1 MKTSERAPPL
11 TVRGLQRLRRYFGAR
26 LSRVA
31 VLAGRH
37 PLAVGALGSLLA
49 LGAFALTLVT
59 LAAGRQDALD
69 RARDTSHGAISILS
83 NDVQHNFELADI
95 SLQAV
100 ATGLRD
106 PLVMQLDA
114 DIRHKVLFDRT
125 TTAHEISAV
134 SALDANGNVVEYGA
148 DAPPKANLA
157 DRDYF
162 YEHRQHRDLGL
173 YFSKPYHSR
182 LRGDAGAIALSRRI
196 DNADGSFAG
205 VAVVAVS
212 LDYFQ
217 ALLDKLVVSPHSVRM
232 IVRADGTIVARSP
245 QITGSKG
252 FFTVRSA
259 PLLKLLQ
266 SPSGS
271 FSGVSPIDGI
281 ARLYTFARI
290 PGTPLIAVIAPA
302 EHDVLAEWQRRSE
315 IVGASALLVCGTFI
329 VVIWVLA
336 FALRDRGAIQSRL
349 EHMAQTDSLTGLN
362 NRRALDRVL
371 LTEWQRMQRTG
382 RELSVL
388 FIDAD
393 QFKRYNDQHGHALGD
408 LALQRI
414 AAVLARHLKR
424 PGDSAAR
431 YGGEE
436 FVAILPD
443 TDERGAL
450 NIAEAIRREIEVC
463 HSADAK
469 RRIPAVTVS
478 IGCGTARQGRD
489 TSLDAFMR
497 RADTA
502 LYVANTSGRNRVAA
516 AGSAS
521 L

>member
-1 MKTSERAPPL
+1 MQTSDRAPSPPA
-11 TVRGLQRLRRYFGAR
+11 RGLQRLHKYLGAR
-26 LSRVA
+26 LGRVA

-59 LAAGRQDALD
+59 LAAGREDALD
-69 RARDTSHGAISILS
+69 HARDTSRGALSILS
-83 NDVQHNFELADI
+83 NDVQHHFELADL

-100 ATGLRD
+100 AAGLRD
-106 PLVMQLDA
+106 PLVMQLDP

-125 TTAHEISAV
+125 TTAHHMSVV
-134 SALDANGNVVEYGA
+134 SALDANGNVVEYGPG
-148 DAPPKANLA
+148 APPKANGA

-162 YEHRQHRDLGL
+162 YEHQQHRDLGL
-173 YFSKPYHSR
+173 YISRPYHSR
-182 LRGDAGAIALSRRI
+182 LRGGASSIALSRRI

-205 VAVVAVS
+205 VAVIAVN

-217 ALLDKLVVSPHSVRM
+217 QLLDKLEVSPHGVSL
-232 IVRADGTIVARSP
+232 IVRADGTIVTRSP
-245 QITGSKG
+245 QITGATG
-252 FFTVRSA
+252 FPTVRSA
-259 PLLKLLQ
+259 QVLRLLQ
-266 SPSGS
+266 DPSGS
-271 FSGVSPIDGI
+271 FSAVSPIDGI
-281 ARLYTFARI
+281 TRLYTFARI
-290 PGTPLIAVIAPA
+290 PGTPLIAVVAPA
-302 EHDVLAEWQRRSE
+302 EEDVLGEWQRRSE
-315 IVGASALLVCGTFI
+315 IVGASAMLVCGTFI
-329 VVIWVLA
+329 VVIWLLA
-336 FALRDRGAIQSRL
+336 FALRDRGAMQSRL

-362 NRRALDRVL
+362 NRRALDGVL

-436 FVAILPD
+436 FVAVLPD

-450 NIAEAIRREIEVC
+450 SVAETIRRDIEVC
-463 HSADAK
+463 HSVDAK
-469 RRIPAVTVS
+469 RRIPALTVS

-489 TSLDAFMR
+489 SSLDAFMR
-497 RADTA
+497 RADAA
-502 LYVANTSGRNRVAA
+502 LYVAKTSGRNRVAA
-516 AGSAS
+516 AGSPN

>member
-1 MKTSERAPPL
+1 MQTSDRAPPPP
-11 TVRGLQRLRRYFGAR
+11 VRGLQRLRRYLGAR

-49 LGAFALTLVT
+49 LGAFALTLVS
-59 LAAGRQDALD
+59 LASGRQDALD
-69 RARDTSHGAISILS
+69 HARDTSRGVISVLS
-83 NDVQHNFELADI
+83 NDVQHNFELADL

-100 ATGLRD
+100 AAGLRD

-125 TTAHEISAV
+125 TTAQYISAV
-134 SALDANGNVVEYGA
+134 SALDASGNVVEYGA

-162 YEHRQHRDLGL
+162 SVHQQRPDAGL
-173 YFSKPYHSR
+173 YFSRPYHSR
-182 LRGDAGAIALSRRI
+182 LRGGASSIALSRRI

-205 VAVVAVS
+205 VAVIAIN

-217 ALLDKLVVSPHSVRM
+217 QLLDKLEVSTRGVSM

-245 QITGSKG
+245 QITDSQQ
-252 FFTVRSA
+252 FLAVRSA
-259 PLLKLLQ
+259 PFLRLLKGQ
-266 SPSGS
+266 SGS
-271 FSGVSPIDGI
+271 FSAPSPIDGI
-281 ARLYTFARI
+281 TRLYTYARI
-290 PGTPLIAVIAPA
+290 AGTPLIAVVAPA
-302 EHDVLAEWQRRSE
+302 EQDVLADWQRRSE

-329 VVIWVLA
+329 VVIWLLA
-336 FALRDRGAIQSRL
+336 FALRDRGVMQSRL

-371 LTEWQRMQRTG
+371 LAEWQRMQRTG
-382 RELSVL
+382 RDLSVL

-393 QFKRYNDQHGHALGD
+393 HFKRYNDQHGHALGD
-408 LALQRI
+408 MALQRI
-414 AAVLARHLKR
+414 AAALARHLKR
-424 PGDSAAR
+424 PGDTAAR

-450 NIAEAIRREIEVC
+450 SVAEAIRCDIEVS
-463 HSADAK
+463 HSVDSK

-478 IGCGTARQGRD
+478 IGCGTASQGGD

-497 RADTA
+497 RADAA
-502 LYVANTSGRNRVAA
+502 LYVAKTSGRNRVAA
-516 AGSAS
+516 AASAN